1 MTAASDLLEW
11 LRDERR
17 RWAEQADEDEQN
29 TFVRL
34 AATSRRDQLGTV
46 LTRLE
51 RDLPVIEAE
60 AVEADR
66 AEALRLAGLLDT
78 VAA

>member
-1 MTAASDLLEW
+1 MTAARDLLEW

-29 TFVRL
+29 TFARL
-34 AATSRRDQLGTV
+34 VAQARRDQLATV
-46 LTRLE
+46 LARLE
-51 RDLPVIEAE
+51 RDLPVIESE

-66 AEALRLAGLLDT
+66 AEALRLAGLLDAE
-78 VAA
+78 AA

>member
-34 AATSRRDQLGTV
+34 AATSRRDQLATV
-46 LTRLE
+46 LARLE

-60 AVEADR
+60 AVEAAV
-66 AEALRLAGLLDT
+66 AESDRLASVIDG
-78 VAA
+78 VPV

>member
-1 MTAASDLLEW
+1 MTAARDLLEW

-29 TFVRL
+29 TFARL
-34 AATSRRDQLGTV
+34 VAQARRDQLATV
-46 LTRLE
+46 LARLE

-66 AEALRLAGLLDT
+66 VEALRLAGLLDAE
-78 VAA
+78 AA

>member
-34 AATSRRDQLGTV
+34 VAQARRDQLATV
-46 LTRLE
+46 LARLE
-51 RDLPVIEAE
+51 RDLPVIESE

-66 AEALRLAGLLDT
+66 VEALRLAGLLDAE
-78 VAA
+78 AA

>member
-1 MTAASDLLEW
+1 MSTARDLLEW

-17 RWAEQADEDEQN
+17 CWAEQADEDEQN

-34 AATSRRDQLGTV
+34 VAQARRDQLATV
-46 LTRLE
+46 LARLE
-51 RDLPVIEAE
+51 RDLPVIESE

-66 AEALRLAGLLDT
+66 AEALRLAGLLDAE
-78 VAA
+78 AA

>member
-34 AATSRRDQLGTV
+34 VAQARRDQLATV
-46 LTRLE
+46 LARLE
-51 RDLPVIEAE
+51 RDLPSIEAE

-66 AEALRLAGLLDT
+66 VEALRLAGLLDAE
-78 VAA
+78 AA

>member
-1 MTAASDLLEW
+1 MSTASDLLEW

-34 AATSRRDQLGTV
+34 VAQARRDQLATV
-46 LTRLE
+46 LARLE

-66 AEALRLAGLLDT
+66 AEALRLAGLLDAD
-78 VAA
+78 AA

>member
-1 MTAASDLLEW
+1 MSTASDLLEW

-34 AATSRRDQLGTV
+34 VAQARRDQLATV
-46 LTRLE
+46 LARLE
-51 RDLPVIEAE
+51 RDLPSIEAE

-66 AEALRLAGLLDT
+66 VEALRLAGLLDAE
-78 VAA
+78 AA

>member
-1 MTAASDLLEW
+1 MSTASDLLEW

-34 AATSRRDQLGTV
+34 VAQARRDQLATV
-46 LTRLE
+46 LARLE

-66 AEALRLAGLLDT
+66 VEALRLAGLLDAE
-78 VAA
+78 AA

>member
-1 MTAASDLLEW
+1 MSTASDLLEW

-34 AATSRRDQLGTV
+34 VAQARRDQLATV
-46 LTRLE
+46 LARLE
-51 RDLPVIEAE
+51 RDLPVIESE
-60 AVEADR
+60 AVEAAI
-66 AEALRLAGLLDT
+66 AETDRLADVIEG
-78 VAA
+78 VPV

>member
-1 MTAASDLLEW
+1 MTAARDLLEW

-34 AATSRRDQLGTV
+34 VAQARRDQLATV
-46 LTRLE
+46 LARLE
-51 RDLPVIEAE
+51 RDLPVIESE

-66 AEALRLAGLLDT
+66 VEALRLAGLLDAE
-78 VAA
+78 AA

>member
-34 AATSRRDQLGTV
+34 VATSRRDQLATV
-46 LTRLE
+46 LARLE
-51 RDLPVIEAE
+51 RDLPAIESE
-60 AVEADR
+60 AVEAAI
-66 AEALRLAGLLDT
+66 AETDRLASVIEG
-78 VAA
+78 VPV

>member
-1 MTAASDLLEW
+1 MTTASDLLEW

>member
-1 MTAASDLLEW
+1 MSTASDLLEW

-34 AATSRRDQLGTV
+34 VAQARRDQLATV
-46 LTRLE
+46 LARLE
-51 RDLPVIEAE
+51 RDLPVIESE

-66 AEALRLAGLLDT
+66 AEALRLAGLLDAE
-78 VAA
+78 AA

>member
-1 MTAASDLLEW
+1 MSTASDLLEW

-17 RWAEQADEDEQN
+17 CWAEQADEDEQN

-34 AATSRRDQLGTV
+34 VAQARRDQLATV
-46 LTRLE
+46 LARLE
-51 RDLPVIEAE
+51 RDLPVIESE

-66 AEALRLAGLLDT
+66 AEALRLAGLLDAE
-78 VAA
+78 AA